1 MFRSSFKWSR
11 CHTDSHQTHTPL
23 SLWRTGASCS
33 LPAPALSP
41 NTLPAVADG
50 NVLRNA
56 IQKQTSQPGKLALE
70 TEDDDVSFLSFS
82 PEPQWQLQLR
92 DMCKMSFKKSATG
105 KRKYS
110 RAAVLFSENCSI
122 RIDML
127 TGTGT
132 LSSTDHELAKS
143 VHHSKPASET
153 SQKDLTPFSS
163 SLTLIKEKRQPG
175 DY

>member
-23 SLWRTGASCS
+23 SLWRTRASCS

-50 NVLRNA
+50 NMLRNA

-70 TEDDDVSFLSFS
+70 SEDDDVSFLSFS

-110 RAAVLFSENCSI
+110 RAAALFSENCSI

-127 TGTGT
+127 TGTRDTQFYWSWAGQKR
-132 LSSTDHELAKS
+132 SSFQTGFRNVPERFHS
-143 VHHSKPASET
+143 VFLKF
-153 SQKDLTPFSS
+153 D
-163 SLTLIKEKRQPG
+163 I
-175 DY
+175 D